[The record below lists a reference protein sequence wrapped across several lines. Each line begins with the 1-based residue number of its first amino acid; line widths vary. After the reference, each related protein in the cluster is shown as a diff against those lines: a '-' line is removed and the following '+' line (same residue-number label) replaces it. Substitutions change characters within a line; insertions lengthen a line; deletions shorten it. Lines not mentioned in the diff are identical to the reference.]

1 MESVPRAG
9 VRSLNGDTPGRGV
22 PRLAFDAVILAGGR
36 SSRLGGVPK
45 SSLVFEGSTLLART
59 LAAVEAAGRV
69 VVVGPRDGQPAD
81 PADAARAAGGI
92 RFVLEE
98 PRFGGPV
105 AALGAGIAALG
116 EGPPTADTRPW
127 VAVLAVDVP
136 RAAEALELLR
146 VAAAAEPGA
155 DAIVAEDND
164 GRLQPLLGVYRRAPL
179 ERALVELAS
188 QGGLAD
194 RPVKHLIARLAVQ
207 PLRLPSGLVDDV
219 DTWPAA
225 ERWGIRRPEGP
236 GTPSTAEEPEMS
248 ESAPESGNAAQPNTV
263 QPATAQPGQ
272 SDVDAV
278 LRAWSA
284 ELADALELGELEV
297 DIDAVLGL
305 AGVAA
310 HAIVRP
316 AAPLTTFLAAYA
328 AGYAA
333 GSGQATERAA
343 MESAI
348 DVARRLAKSRAQ
360 QAGTGE

>member
-1 MESVPRAG
+1 MESVPRPG
-9 VRSLNGDTPGRGV
+9 VGGLNGDTPGRGAAS
-22 PRLAFDAVILAGGR
+22 LAFDAVILAGGR
-36 SSRLGGVPK
+36 SSRLGGFPK
-45 SSLVFEGSTLLART
+45 PLLVFDGSTLLERA
-59 LAAVEAAGRV
+59 LAAVAGAGRA
-69 VVVGPRDGQPAD
+69 VVVGPRGVGTGGGVRES
-81 PADAARAAGGI
+81 ARSDVL
-92 RFVLEE
+92 FVLEE

-105 AALGAGIAALG
+105 AALGAGVAALG
-116 EGPPTADTRPW
+116 AGRPAAGAPPW

-136 RAAEALELLR
+136 RAAEALTRLTAE
-146 VAAAAEPGA
+146 AAEHDV
-155 DAIVAEDND
+155 DAFLAEDDD
-164 GRLQPLLGVYRRAPL
+164 GRLQPLLGLYRRAPL
-179 ERALVELAS
+179 ERALGELAS
-188 QGGLAD
+188 HGGLAD

-248 ESAPESGNAAQPNTV
+248 EPAPDSGNAAQP
-263 QPATAQPGQ
+263 ASAEGGK

-278 LRAWSA
+278 LRAWND
-284 ELADALELGELEV
+284 ELGAALELEGLEV

-333 GSGQATERAA
+333 GSGQTTAKAA

-348 DVARRLAKSRAQ
+348 DVARRLAKSRAE